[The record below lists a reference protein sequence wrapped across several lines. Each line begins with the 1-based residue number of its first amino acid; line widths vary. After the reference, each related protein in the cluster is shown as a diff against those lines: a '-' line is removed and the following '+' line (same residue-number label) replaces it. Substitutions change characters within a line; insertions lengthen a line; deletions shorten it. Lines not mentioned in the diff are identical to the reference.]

1 MVVEKE
7 LYTFVA
13 CFAFIFQCFLQSELR
28 QHHFVLHSWFKML
41 VHSNTWQFYSSEIIK
56 LILAESVH
64 LSKSTQKV
72 TQQAKLSTREKS
84 EGITDYF
91 KYQNK

>member
-1 MVVEKE
+1 MVEKE

-13 CFAFIFQCFLQSELR
+13 CFAFFFKRSFQPELR

-56 LILAESVH
+56 LILEESVP
-64 LSKSTQKV
+64 LSKSPQKV
-72 TQQAKLSTREKS
+72 TQQAKLSTGEKS
-84 EGITDYF
+84 EDITDYF

>member
-1 MVVEKE
+1 MVEKE

-13 CFAFIFQCFLQSELR
+13 CFAFFFKRSFQSELR
-28 QHHFVLHSWFKML
+28 QHHFVLHSWFMML

-56 LILAESVH
+56 LILEESVP
-64 LSKSTQKV
+64 LSKSPQKV
-72 TQQAKLSTREKS
+72 TQQAKLSTREKL
-84 EGITDYF
+84 EDITDYF